1 MLFKNDIE
9 IEDTPEN
16 RLKQIDAFYGDI
28 KMIEQELSYEKEN
41 ITRSLKNGLGEDILN
56 TLNNKTKPNYWK
68 GLKLKIKRWYLQK
81 KYNKLLKQINDI
93 F

>member
-28 KMIEQELSYEKEN
+28 KMIEQDL
-41 ITRSLKNGLGEDILN
+41 
-56 TLNNKTKPNYWK
+56 
-68 GLKLKIKRWYLQK
+68 
-81 KYNKLLKQINDI
+81 
-93 F
+93 